1 MRTVAPQLPGTIET
15 TSEGTPWA
23 GFPLELHRLPS
34 CGESPP
40 YVYPHSTVFLYRE
53 GETDAEISWGRSERA
68 QQVRRV
74 PGTANIR
81 RRGWT
86 ATRFRWSGQS
96 EIELLAVQLCPH
108 TVEGLGAAQ
117 VVDGLDDVFEE
128 GVTDRQLAALM
139 IAMQLEVERGC
150 PSGALYGESL
160 SLSLAAYAASRYGA
174 RPAAAEPERNKLTA
188 VQLARVS
195 EYVRD
200 NIGENLRLSDLAAVV
215 SLSTHRFLGLF
226 RNTVG
231 VTPHQ
236 FVIGERIRMACALL
250 REGRESI
257 AEIALKLGF
266 SSHSH
271 FCDTFR
277 KHTGRT
283 PSGLR

>member
-15 TSEGTPWA
+15 TSEGTLWA

-34 CGESPP
+34 SGESPP

-53 GETDAEISWGRSERA
+53 GETDAQISSGRSERM

-86 ATRFRWSGQS
+86 ATRFRWNGPS

-108 TVEGLGAAQ
+108 TVEGLGGAQ
-117 VVDGLDDVFEE
+117 VVDGLDDISED

-174 RPAAAEPERNKLTA
+174 RPTAEADRNKLTA
-188 VQLARVS
+188 VQLDRVS
-195 EYVRD
+195 DYVRD
-200 NIGENLRLSDLAAVV
+200 HIGDNLRLSDLAAAL

-257 AEIALKLGF
+257 ADIALKLGF

-283 PSGLR
+283 PSCLR